1 MSKILVVE
9 DDITILSALE
19 FTLVDE
25 GYEVK
30 LCKSVEETI
39 REVNTEEFDLVLLDL
54 MLPDGNGYD
63 VCKAIREKSEVPVI
77 FLTACD
83 EEVNVVMGLELG
95 ADDYIT
101 KPFKI
106 RELLARIKANLRR
119 HSNPTKNSDII
130 KIDEFKVNTK
140 EIEVKKNNEIL
151 FLTTMEYKLLLKLI
165 QNKDIIL
172 SRNQILESLWDVD
185 GEFVNDNTL
194 TVFMKR
200 LRKKIEDDEKN
211 PKHIITV
218 RGLGYKWSSRK

>member
-30 LCKSVEETI
+30 LCKSVEEAI
-39 REVNTEEFDLVLLDL
+39 KEVNTEEFDLVLLDL
-54 MLPDGNGYD
+54 MLPDGSGYD

-119 HSNPTKNSDII
+119 HSNLKKNSDII
-130 KIDEFKVNTK
+130 KIDEFKINTK

-165 QNKDIIL
+165 QNKDTIL

-218 RGLGYKWSSRK
+218 RGLGYKWSSTK

>member
-1 MSKILVVE
+1 MKKILVVE
-9 DDITILSALE
+9 DDNTIIDALE

-25 GYEVK
+25 GYDVTLAQSVK
-30 LCKSVEETI
+30 DGLDIVKS
-39 REVNTEEFDLVLLDL
+39 NEFDLMLLDL
-54 MLPDGNGYD
+54 MLPDGSGYD
-63 VCKAIREKSEVPVI
+63 IFKRVRQKSDVPVI

-106 RELLARIKANLRR
+106 RELLARIKANMRR
-119 HSNPTKNSDII
+119 YDKKNNDSYII
-130 KIDEFKVNTK
+130 NIDEFQINTSQA
-140 EIEVKKNNEIL
+140 IVKKNNEVIL
-151 FLTTMEYKLLLKLI
+151 LTASEYKLLLKLI
-165 QNKDIIL
+165 QNKNIVL
-172 SRNQILESLWDVD
+172 SRNQILETLWDTD

-211 PKHIITV
+211 PKYIITV
-218 RGLGYKWSSRK
+218 RGIGYMWSSEI

>member
-30 LCKSVEETI
+30 LCKSVEEAI

-54 MLPDGNGYD
+54 MLPDGSGYD
-63 VCKAIREKSEVPVI
+63 VCRAIREKSEVPVI

-151 FLTTMEYKLLLKLI
+151 FLSTMEYKLFLKLI